1 MILKITHYLYEY
13 YNVLSLQDLEYKFQK
28 ENFKE
33 LSTDYI
39 KWSSKLSDLES
50 LMQAMLEQ
58 VNEKRIA
65 LNQQVSDTGKLV
77 LKEKVEIK
85 LNYIMYCSI
94 KFYIAILLIN

>member
-1 MILKITHYLYEY
+1 
-13 YNVLSLQDLEYKFQK
+13 
-28 ENFKE
+28 
-33 LSTDYI
+33 
-39 KWSSKLSDLES
+39 
-50 LMQAMLEQ
+50 MQAMLEQ

-85 LNYIMYCSI
+85 LNYIIYCSI